1 MGAALLI
8 AAGLLLAANLDLM
21 PGGGSAEGL
30 SGWRLVLAV
39 AIIFLLGALNTLGI
53 GLYAPCLILCTLLG
67 MSTRRSMR
75 RSVSAIFA
83 ATYEPIEHP
92 HIE

>member
-1 MGAALLI
+1 MGVALLI
-8 AAGLLLAANLDLM
+8 AAGLLLATNFNLM

-30 SGWRLVLAV
+30 SGWRLLLAV

-67 MSTRRSMR
+67 MRPRRII
-75 RSVSAIFA
+75 RSR
-83 ATYEPIEHP
+83 
-92 HIE
+92 